1 MSSIA
6 LYDVLLALGAEK
18 GQARA
23 AADDVADP
31 VQLATKTDLAE
42 VKIDIIK
49 WLVGVNL
56 VAAGLIVGVVAL
68 II

>member
-1 MSSIA
+1 MRK
-6 LYDVLLALGAEK
+6 V
-18 GQARA
+18 
-23 AADDVADP
+23 
-31 VQLATKTDLAE
+31 ATKADLAE